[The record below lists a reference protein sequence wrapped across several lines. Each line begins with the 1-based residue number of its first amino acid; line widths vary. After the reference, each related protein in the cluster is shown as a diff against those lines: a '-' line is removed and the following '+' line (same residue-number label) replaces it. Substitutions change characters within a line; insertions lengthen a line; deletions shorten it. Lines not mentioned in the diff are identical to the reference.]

1 MCNIGFDILNEGM
14 AYRASDIDI
23 VYIYG
28 YGFPAWRG
36 GPMYW
41 AENAIGLDKMLARI
55 HEFAEVHGDRWW
67 QPSPLL
73 EELVASGDSLRD
85 RDLNH

>member
-1 MCNIGFDILNEGM
+1 MISHAEAAEKFGIEQREISDEEIIERCFFAMCNIGFDILNEGM

-23 VYIYG
+23 VYING

-41 AENAIGLDKMLARI
+41 A
-55 HEFAEVHGDRWW
+55 
-67 QPSPLL
+67 
-73 EELVASGDSLRD
+73 DSRKE
-85 RDLNH
+85 